1 MFKKGDQKPAVSGR
15 KKGTPNKAK
24 SELAGMLHEKFPGYD
39 PLMAMA
45 EIAQDVEVELSL
57 RIMCHKEVAQ
67 YLRPKLRSTTVT
79 GTLGVVD
86 LTIGKMPG

>member
-1 MFKKGDQKPAVSGR
+1 MFQAGQPRPPGAGR
-15 KKGTPNKAK
+15 RPGTPNKAK
-24 SELAGMLHEKFPGYD
+24 SELANLLHEKFPGYD

-57 RIMCHKEVAQ
+57 RITCHKEVAQ